1 MRQTVGLPQGGSLF
15 SQHIPDQ
22 FEISVAYVKLTDSNK
37 KSDEDKLTNNRC
49 IKWQL
54 GHAAAASG
62 KSRLMEL

>member
-1 MRQTVGLPQGGSLF
+1 MGLPQGGSLF
-15 SQHIPDQ
+15 SQLNTTADQ
-22 FEISVAYVKLTDSNK
+22 FEISEAYVKLTDSNK
-37 KSDEDKLTNNRC
+37 KSEEEKLTNNLC

>member
-1 MRQTVGLPQGGSLF
+1 MGLPQGGSLF
-15 SQHIPDQ
+15 SQLLHADQ
-22 FEISVAYVKLTDSNK
+22 FEISEAYVKLTDSNK
-37 KSDEDKLTNNRC
+37 KSEEEKLTNNLC

>member
-1 MRQTVGLPQGGSLF
+1 VGLPQGGSLF
-15 SQHIPDQ
+15 SQLLHPDQ